1 MTRKLLIVGA
11 AFAALSI
18 AACGQKADETK
29 GAATPAEQAA
39 TPDANPA
46 ATVPTPADE
55 TKAST
60 FVEKAAASD
69 MFEIE
74 AAKLASKRSTNPDVK
89 KFAAAM
95 EKAHTKTTEGLKAA
109 IAASGAAI
117 TPPAMLPEELQ
128 GKLDDLTKA
137 DDKDFDKK
145 YADGQVDAHQ
155 AALNLMQRYAQD
167 GDTPAIKAFAAAT
180 APAVQEHLNM
190 AEGLKKGFDT
200 GKDVAKAQEKAD
212 KAQAKADDIA
222 AGKK

>member
-11 AFAALSI
+11 AIAALSV
-18 AACGQKADETK
+18 AACNQKPDETK

-46 ATVPTPADE
+46 ATVPTPSDE
-55 TKAST
+55 TKAAT

-74 AAKLASKRSTNPDVK
+74 AAKLAAKRSTNAEVK
-89 KFAAAM
+89 KFAGMM
-95 EKAHTKTTEGLKAA
+95 EKAHMKSTESLKAA

-117 TPPAMLPEELQ
+117 TLPMALSSDMQ
-128 GKLDDLTKA
+128 AKLDDLTKA

-145 YADGQVDAHQ
+145 YADSQVDAHQ
-155 AALNLMQRYAQD
+155 AALNLLQRYAQD
-167 GDTPAIKAFAAAT
+167 GDTAAIKAFAAAT

-190 AEGLKKGFDT
+190 AEGLKNGFD
-200 GKDVAKAQEKAD
+200 KAD
-212 KAQAKADDIA
+212 
-222 AGKK
+222 